1 MSPYQDYKDYTS
13 RFVSEFGF
21 ESSPSLRTLHQAITS
36 PKERHWQSLTFDAHD
51 KGPNHQRRY
60 GMYSGENFRFRFNPL
75 KDFVYCSQFL
85 QAEAMKYAYNHWKRE
100 FRGPGEEVCSGILVW
115 CVSHISLF
123 LFPEQA
129 WKMGLMNKGN

>member
-51 KGPNHQRRY
+51 
-60 GMYSGENFRFRFNPL
+60 
-75 KDFVYCSQFL
+75 
-85 QAEAMKYAYNHWKRE
+85 
-100 FRGPGEEVCSGILVW
+100 RG
-115 CVSHISLF
+115 VSRL
-123 LFPEQA
+123 A
-129 WKMGLMNKGN
+129 GLGRGS